1 MKEITQAYSDDA
13 LKKLPKKTDQL
24 FLFLDSDY
32 FEDSISEVKAVEPH
46 INIELLWDNNPLWDE
61 YKYDG
66 PIIVQLNEN
75 SNLIA
80 HFIEHWAKEN
90 RGVIIQSSYKA
101 EDIFNHLQSLT
112 FTAEPDDTLTRL
124 RLYEPRKLRGIMDAM
139 QENEP
144 LESLMGPIEK
154 FIWQEN
160 CGEESTWLTTKNP
173 KPHPAKHDISDE
185 HWFAFSKPQ
194 NDIIAQN
201 EVRYFFRN
209 LAWQLS
215 EDFELEINDAQKQSE
230 TLTREARTMGF
241 MRNDDMESY
250 VRLRMQYGD
259 FRNKQTVKKHL
270 HNANDNPGGRLTKI
284 KVFLEQT
291 LGEK

>member
-1 MKEITQAYSDDA
+1 MQERTQAYSDEA
-13 LKKLPKKTDQL
+13 LAKLSKKTDQL

-32 FEDSISEVKAVEPH
+32 FEDSTAEVKAVEPH
-46 INIELLWDNNPLWDE
+46 INIELLWNNSPLWDE

-66 PIIVQLNEN
+66 PIIVQLNEG

-90 RGVIIQSSYKA
+90 CGIIIQSSYKL
-101 EDIFNHLQSLT
+101 EEVFNHLQSLT

-124 RLYEPRKLRGIMDAM
+124 RLYEPRKLRGIMNAM
-139 QENEP
+139 QEDEQ
-144 LESLMGPIEK
+144 LESFMGPIET

-160 CGEESTWLTTKNP
+160 CGKESTWLTSKNP

-185 HWFAFSKPQ
+185 HWFAFSKAQ

-215 EDFELEINDAQKQSE
+215 EDFELEIDEAQKQSE

-241 MRNDDMESY
+241 LENDDMESY

-259 FRNKQTVKKHL
+259 FVNNQTVKKHL
-270 HNANDNPGGRLTKI
+270 NDTDYEPGGRLTKI
-284 KVFLEQT
+284 EVFLKNT
-291 LGEK
+291 LGGK

>member
-1 MKEITQAYSDDA
+1 MKERTQSYSA
-13 LKKLPKKTDQL
+13 LEKLPENSEQL

-32 FEDSISEVKAVEPH
+32 FEDSVDEVKSVESYV
-46 INIELLWDNNPLWDE
+46 NIELLWDNNPLWDE

-66 PIIVQLNEN
+66 PILVQLNEG
-75 SNLIA
+75 SIQIP

-90 RGVIIQSSYKA
+90 RGIIIQSSYKV
-101 EDIFNHLQSLT
+101 EDVFNHLQSLT
-112 FTAEPDDTLTRL
+112 FTAEPDNTLTRL
-124 RLYEPRKLRGIMDAM
+124 RLYEPRKLRGIVDAM
-139 QENEP
+139 QEDND
-144 LESLMGPIEK
+144 LENLMGPIEK

-160 CGEESTWLTTKNP
+160 CGKESTWLTTKNP
-173 KPHPAKHDISDE
+173 KPHPTKHDISDE
-185 HWFAFSKPQ
+185 HWFSFSKPQ

-215 EDFELEINDAQKQSE
+215 EDFELEIDEAQKQSE

-241 MRNDDMESY
+241 MENNDMEKY

-259 FRNKQTVKKHL
+259 FRNNQSVQEHL
-270 HNANDNPGGRLTKI
+270 KNTDYRPGGRLTKI
-284 KVFLEQT
+284 EVFLKST